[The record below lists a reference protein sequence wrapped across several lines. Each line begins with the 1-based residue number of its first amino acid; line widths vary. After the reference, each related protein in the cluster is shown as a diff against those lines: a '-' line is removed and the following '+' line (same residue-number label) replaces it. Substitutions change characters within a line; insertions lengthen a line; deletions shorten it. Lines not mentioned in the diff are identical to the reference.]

1 MLKMT
6 ARPSLLHYA
15 IFTSILALAAF
26 LRFYCL
32 TCSSLWH
39 DEGNSWAVAQR
50 SFEQI
55 SRDAAADIHPPGFYW
70 LLKVWAGP
78 LGFSAWGIRSLSAV
92 AGLLTVVVTYL
103 IGREIAGGTGKE
115 LTEFALLATLLA
127 ALNPFQVFYSQE
139 ARMYAL
145 LTLESAT
152 LMWALLAARRS
163 LAAQDSRARIASFA
177 SVYVFAAVA
186 GLWTHYIFVVILA
199 AAGGAFVWWWLQ
211 WRKTLP
217 RNERDQI
224 KGVAGLTRVSN
235 SWIPLLLFLGLNML
249 AVISYLPWLPTAI
262 ERMLNWPSQNGFV
275 GPVEGL
281 RLTLH
286 TLAAGSMRSGPQ
298 LAWGW
303 LLLVGL
309 LPLVGLWQLR
319 RSGSGAVLLLWLL
332 VPIGVMFSFGLFN
345 PSFLKFLL
353 ILSPA
358 WCLAV
363 AASSLS
369 FATLSLSPLSSF
381 WPRKKEISK
390 STGES
395 LALQIH
401 YITVAK
407 GAVAALA
414 AALAVAMLPS
424 YYTDPAARDNYA
436 AIARTV
442 DAVGDPERDLVI
454 LNAPG
459 QADVWRYYDVDVT
472 ALPLPL
478 ERPPDRAKTENTLA
492 SETANRR
499 RIFAI
504 LWATEQSDE
513 EGIVEGWLG
522 RNAFKGLE
530 SWQGNVRFA
539 TYTLPQELS
548 CTTLELP
555 LRFGNIADLS
565 EICLSREQL
574 AAGDTLML
582 GLRWR
587 PIATPDRRFKVT
599 VQLLDSRDQ
608 VVVQRDGEPGGGTL
622 PTKDW
627 AEGQPVT
634 DNHGL
639 PIPPGTP
646 PIDYRLIVALYDAE
660 TGARLPTQLGDAVE
674 VARPT
679 LKRPDIQLPATMTP
693 MQYRRNLGF
702 GHLSVVGYD
711 YYRKAFAHAP
721 HTALALGD
729 KLQVIL
735 YWQAPDPLPS
745 DWPTDQRMRLH
756 LGGQAVESPLAGGSY
771 PTSRWRA
778 GELVRSIFEIPYDG
792 SDSNLWLEVEN
803 ERIRLGRIQHSR

>member
-1 MLKMT
+1 MT
-6 ARPSLLHYA
+6 VRPSLLHYA
-15 IFTSILALAAF
+15 IFASILALAAF

-50 SFEQI
+50 SFQQI

-103 IGREIAGGTGKE
+103 IGREIAGGPGKE

-152 LMWALLAARRS
+152 LMWALLAARRR

-177 SVYVFAAVA
+177 SVFVFAAVA

-211 WRKTLP
+211 WRKTLQ

-224 KGVAGLTRVSN
+224 KGVAGLPCVSN
-235 SWIPLLLFLGLNML
+235 SWMPLLLFLGLNML
-249 AVISYLPWLPTAI
+249 AVISYLPWLPTAT
-262 ERMLNWPSQNGFV
+262 ERLLNWPSQNGYV
-275 GPVEGL
+275 GPTEGL

-303 LLLVGL
+303 LLLVAL
-309 LPLVGLWQLR
+309 LPLVGLLQLR

-332 VPIGVMFSFGLFN
+332 LPIGVMFSFGLFN
-345 PSFLKFLL
+345 SSFLKFLL

-369 FATLSLSPLSSF
+369 FSSRYFSPLSSS
-381 WPRKKEISK
+381 WLKKKENSK
-390 STGES
+390 SAGES
-395 LALQIH
+395 RALQIH

-424 YYTDPAARDNYA
+424 YYADPAARDNYA

-459 QADVWRYYDVDVT
+459 QADVWRYYDVEVT

-478 ERPPDRAKTENTLA
+478 ERPPDRAKTENSLA

-499 RIFAI
+499 RVFAI

-548 CTTLELP
+548 CTTLEQP
-555 LRFGNIADLS
+555 HHFGDVADLS

-587 PIATPDRRFKVT
+587 PITTPDRRFKVT
-599 VQLLDSRDQ
+599 VQLLDSRDL

-622 PTKDW
+622 PTIAW
-627 AEGQPVT
+627 GEGRLVS

-693 MQYRRNLGF
+693 MQYRKNLGF

-721 HTALALGD
+721 QTDLALGD

-745 DWPTDQRMRLH
+745 DWPTDQRMRLL

>member
-15 IFTSILALAAF
+15 VFASILALAVF

-70 LLKVWAGP
+70 LLKVWAAP
-78 LGFSAWGIRSLSAV
+78 FGFSAWGMRSLSAV

-103 IGREIAGGTGKE
+103 IAREIAGGPGKE
-115 LTEFALLATLLA
+115 LTEFALLASLLA

-152 LMWALLAARRS
+152 LMWALLAARRR
-163 LAAQDSRARIASFA
+163 LAAQVSRARIASFA
-177 SVYVFAAVA
+177 SVYVLSAVA

-211 WRKTLP
+211 WRKTLQ
-217 RNERDQI
+217 RNERDQR
-224 KGVAGLTRVSN
+224 KGIAGLPRVSN
-235 SWIPLLLFLGLNML
+235 SWMTLLLFLGLNML
-249 AVISYLPWLPTAI
+249 AVISYLPWLPTAT
-262 ERMLNWPSQNGFV
+262 ERLLNWPSQNGFV
-275 GPVEGL
+275 GPTEGL

-345 PSFLKFLL
+345 SSFLKFLL

-369 FATLSLSPLSSF
+369 FTTRYISPLSIF
-381 WPRKKEISK
+381 WPRRKENSK

-395 LALQIH
+395 PAFQIL
-401 YITVAK
+401 YVTVANV
-407 GAVAALA
+407 AVAALA

-424 YYTDPAARDNYA
+424 YYADPAARDNYA

-442 DAVGDPERDLVI
+442 NAVGDPERDLVI

-459 QADVWRYYDVDVT
+459 QADVWRYYDVEVA

-478 ERPPDRAKTENTLA
+478 ERPTDRVKTENTLA
-492 SETANRR
+492 RETANRR
-499 RIFAI
+499 RVFAI
-504 LWATEQSDE
+504 LWATEQSDQG
-513 EGIVEGWLG
+513 GIVEGWLG

-539 TYTLPQELS
+539 SYTLPQELS
-548 CTTLELP
+548 CTTLEQP
-555 LRFGNIADLS
+555 PRFGDIADLS

-587 PIATPDRRFKVT
+587 PITTPDRRFKVT

-622 PTKDW
+622 PTIDW
-627 AEGQPVT
+627 GQGQSVT

-639 PIPPGTP
+639 PLPPGTP

-693 MQYRRNLGF
+693 MQHRTNLEF
-702 GHLSVVGYD
+702 GDLSVVGYD

-721 HTALALGD
+721 QTALALGD

-735 YWQAPDPLPS
+735 YWQAPAPLPS
-745 DWPTDQRMRLH
+745 DWPTDQRMRLR

-792 SDSNLWLEVEN
+792 SDSNLWLEVES

>member
-6 ARPSLLHYA
+6 VRPSLLHYA
-15 IFTSILALAAF
+15 IFASILALAAF

-50 SFEQI
+50 SFQQI

-103 IGREIAGGTGKE
+103 IGREIAGGPGKE

-152 LMWALLAARRS
+152 LMWALLAARRR

-177 SVYVFAAVA
+177 SVFVFAAVA

-211 WRKTLP
+211 WRKTLQ

-224 KGVAGLTRVSN
+224 KGVAGLPCVSN
-235 SWIPLLLFLGLNML
+235 SWMPLLLFLGLNML
-249 AVISYLPWLPTAI
+249 AVISYLPWLPTAT
-262 ERMLNWPSQNGFV
+262 ERLLNWPSQNGYV
-275 GPVEGL
+275 GPTEGL

-303 LLLVGL
+303 LLLVAL
-309 LPLVGLWQLR
+309 LPLVGLLQLR

-332 VPIGVMFSFGLFN
+332 LPIGVMFSFGLFN
-345 PSFLKFLL
+345 SSFLKFLL

-369 FATLSLSPLSSF
+369 FSSRYFSPLSSS
-381 WPRKKEISK
+381 WLKKKENSK
-390 STGES
+390 SAGES
-395 LALQIH
+395 RALQIH

-424 YYTDPAARDNYA
+424 YYADPAARDNYA

-459 QADVWRYYDVDVT
+459 QADVWRYYDVEVT

-478 ERPPDRAKTENTLA
+478 ERPPDRAKTENSLA

-499 RIFAI
+499 RVFAI

-548 CTTLELP
+548 CTTLEQP
-555 LRFGNIADLS
+555 HHFGDVADLS

-587 PIATPDRRFKVT
+587 PITTPDRRFKVT
-599 VQLLDSRDQ
+599 VQLLDSRDL

-622 PTKDW
+622 PTIAW
-627 AEGQPVT
+627 GEGRLVS

-693 MQYRRNLGF
+693 MQYRKNLGF

-721 HTALALGD
+721 QTDLALGD

-745 DWPTDQRMRLH
+745 DWPTDQRMRLL